1 MNSSLIGKIEK
12 ARRYSEE
19 RDQRVSFDEFA
30 VQIRGDNGEHTVR
43 LNDGR
48 FQCDCHFFSGWGTCS
63 HVMTMERVLQGMVSE
78 AAFSQP

>member
-30 VQIRGDNGEHTVR
+30 VHIHGDNGEHAVR
-43 LNDGR
+43 LKDGR
-48 FQCDCHFFSGWGTCS
+48 FQCDCHFFSGWDTCS

-78 AAFSQP
+78 AAFSRP